1 MHGGCVTSASATSLQ
16 RAACATGGSGGR
28 IQRARHIE
36 QTEGLRRGAPGP
48 FVVAEL
54 ETADVIPSMAN
65 YGTLN
70 AARDY
75 GIIVPTHYTGYA
87 SRQYPPHR
95 VAWRWAG
102 VPLRAHAEQ
111 P

>member
-1 MHGGCVTSASATSLQ
+1 
-16 RAACATGGSGGR
+16 
-28 IQRARHIE
+28 
-36 QTEGLRRGAPGP
+36 
-48 FVVAEL
+48 
-54 ETADVIPSMAN
+54 MAN

-87 SRQYPPHR
+87 SRQYPPHP